1 MKNERPEVARAH
13 SGKELMRQSR
23 GLPIAIAMGR
33 QFRSKGAKASEKLAR
48 VWGRSHSNQ
57 PAGWFAAYCV
67 CGTRQSPSPITL
79 PNDYVVKTNITTDRM
94 FKTDTCI
101 SDPHYI

>member
-33 QFRSKGAKASEKLAR
+33 QLGQKGAKASEKLAR

-67 CGTRQSPSPITL
+67 CGTPVNRLPQSNYSAQRL
-79 PNDYVVKTNITTDRM
+79 
-94 FKTDTCI
+94 CG
-101 SDPHYI
+101 

>member
-33 QFRSKGAKASEKLAR
+33 QLGQKGAKASEKLAPCL
-48 VWGRSHSNQ
+48 GPFPQQ
-57 PAGWFAAYCV
+57 PTSSGWV
-67 CGTRQSPSPITL
+67 CSLSARQSL
-79 PNDYVVKTNITTDRM
+79 P
-94 FKTDTCI
+94 
-101 SDPHYI
+101 